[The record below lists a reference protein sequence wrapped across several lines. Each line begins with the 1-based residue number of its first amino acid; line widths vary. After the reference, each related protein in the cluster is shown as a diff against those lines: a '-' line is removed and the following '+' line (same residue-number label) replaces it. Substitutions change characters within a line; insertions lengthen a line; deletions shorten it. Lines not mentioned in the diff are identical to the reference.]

1 MRTKKIILFIVEGIT
16 EQICLGYI
24 LDQLLSNQLIQ
35 FQLTNGDL
43 TSKFGNNSS
52 NIAAKIGEVVNQF
65 RGRIFKPSD
74 FLEVVHLI
82 DTDGA
87 FIPDDRIMQA
97 EYEKSFYT
105 DINILSNKTED
116 IQKRNRRKS
125 QILNR
130 LITLNKVCRIIPYS
144 AYFLSC
150 NMDHVLHDKANLSR
164 KEKTEYATQFE
175 NKYSTQP
182 KKFIN
187 FINNAQY
194 AVSGNYQET
203 WEFIKLD
210 THSLQRYSNFHLY
223 FSNPKNL

>member
-1 MRTKKIILFIVEGIT
+1 
-16 EQICLGYI
+16 
-24 LDQLLSNQLIQ
+24 
-35 FQLTNGDL
+35 
-43 TSKFGNNSS
+43 
-52 NIAAKIGEVVNQF
+52 
-65 RGRIFKPSD
+65 
-74 FLEVVHLI
+74 
-82 DTDGA
+82 
-87 FIPDDRIMQA
+87 
-97 EYEKSFYT
+97 
-105 DINILSNKTED
+105 
-116 IQKRNRRKS
+116 
-125 QILNR
+125 
-130 LITLNKVCRIIPYS
+130 
-144 AYFLSC
+144 
-150 NMDHVLHDKANLSR
+150 MDHVLHDKANLSR

>member
-1 MRTKKIILFIVEGIT
+1 MFIVEGIT

-116 IQKRNRRKS
+116 IQKRNR
-125 QILNR
+125 
-130 LITLNKVCRIIPYS
+130 
-144 AYFLSC
+144 
-150 NMDHVLHDKANLSR
+150 
-164 KEKTEYATQFE
+164 
-175 NKYSTQP
+175 
-182 KKFIN
+182 
-187 FINNAQY
+187 
-194 AVSGNYQET
+194 
-203 WEFIKLD
+203 
-210 THSLQRYSNFHLY
+210 
-223 FSNPKNL
+223 